1 MARALEGIRVVDLSH
16 VLAAPTTTMYL
27 ADLGAEVIHIEP
39 PQGDDSREYGPFA
52 GRPDK
57 NRSGYFISL
66 NRNKKG
72 MVLDLKQEKGKAILR
87 QLIAVSDVVVENFR
101 PTTMR
106 KLGFGWDEL
115 RKINPRIIYCSIS
128 GFGQDTLP
136 EYAERPSYDMVAQA
150 YSGIMSITGPEGG
163 PPCRV
168 GSSVGDIIAGI
179 QAVVGILAALV
190 YREKTGRGQHLDMSM
205 VDGLFATLENAVAR
219 YTINGEIPGPL
230 GGIHPSITP
239 FQGYRTADSWIIAAA
254 GTDQLF
260 ARFCS
265 VIGLEGLIDDPWFR
279 TNALRTRNR
288 RELNTIL
295 EPVMKTKTTA
305 EWERSFEEAGVPYSP
320 INDIEQISETLTF
333 ATGGCSPKSTSR
345 RWGRCGSSAPR
356 SVSPRRRA
364 RCTPLRRSW
373 ASTPRRYSG
382 TSWVIPS
389 TRLTDSKRPASS
401 IEPGDGVTDPMQAVS
416 GSPAVISCSRI
427 RIRSRV

>member
-27 ADLGAEVIHIEP
+27 ADLGAEVIHVEP

-52 GRPDK
+52 GSPDK

-72 MVLDLKQEKGKAILR
+72 MVLDLKQEEGKEILR
-87 QLIAVSDVVVENFR
+87 QLIAVSDIVVENYR

-136 EYAERPSYDMVAQA
+136 GYAERPSYDMVAQA
-150 YSGIMSITGPEGG
+150 YSGIMSITGPEEG

-168 GSSVGDIIAGI
+168 GSSVGDIIAGM
-179 QAVVGILAALV
+179 QAVVGILAAVV

-205 VDGLFATLENAVAR
+205 IDGLFATLENAVAR

-254 GTDQLF
+254 GTEGQ
-260 ARFCS
+260 
-265 VIGLEGLIDDPWFR
+265 GLGLVRHLVFFLESLGGLGQAAAVFDHLAHAIDR
-279 TNALRTRNR
+279 LQQ
-288 RELNTIL
+288 
-295 EPVMKTKTTA
+295 
-305 EWERSFEEAGVPYSP
+305 VPRP
-320 INDIEQISETLTF
+320 GT
-333 ATGGCSPKSTSR
+333 P
-345 RWGRCGSSAPR
+345 GRCRGQRQPPGLFEHALDRGRERQLPRGAPQRAQPTHRRQHGTGARARRPTMRARPPPGSS
-356 SVSPRRRA
+356 
-364 RCTPLRRSW
+364 
-373 ASTPRRYSG
+373 
-382 TSWVIPS
+382 
-389 TRLTDSKRPASS
+389 RPA
-401 IEPGDGVTDPMQAVS
+401 PADPA
-416 GSPAVISCSRI
+416 ATA
-427 RIRSRV
+427 

>member
-52 GRPDK
+52 GHPDK

-72 MVLDLKQEKGKAILR
+72 MVLDLKQEKGKEILR
-87 QLIAVSDVVVENFR
+87 QLIAVSDIVVENYR

-168 GSSVGDIIAGI
+168 GSSVGDIIAGT

-219 YTINGEIPGPL
+219 YTISGEIPGPL

-260 ARFCS
+260 AKFCS
-265 VIGLEGLIDDPWFR
+265 VIGLEGLVGDPWFSYQPAPDKKPPGAQQNPGAGDEEEDDSR
-279 TNALRTRNR
+279 VGTDLR
-288 RELNTIL
+288 
-295 EPVMKTKTTA
+295 
-305 EWERSFEEAGVPYSP
+305 G
-320 INDIEQISETLTF
+320 
-333 ATGGCSPKSTSR
+333 
-345 RWGRCGSSAPR
+345 GRCSLLAH
-356 SVSPRRRA
+356 
-364 RCTPLRRSW
+364 
-373 ASTPRRYSG
+373 
-382 TSWVIPS
+382 
-389 TRLTDSKRPASS
+389 
-401 IEPGDGVTDPMQAVS
+401 Q
-416 GSPAVISCSRI
+416 
-427 RIRSRV
+427 